1 VRHNHGLALRTP
13 RVHHHQRDGD
23 KALGLWVGRSPPLQA
38 GRGVA
43 HHKIRVERERK
54 NGRAK
59 NISTRWR
66 GPVVPVADSVAPFPP
81 GRPPSG
87 DQSTYRKARRS
98 GVTNSSRATREVTRL
113 STRSS
118 ACYYGADLAALS
130 GRRDGR
136 SPRRWTEQHWMHGF
150 QHLAKVR
157 VAGSNPV
164 VRSRW
169 RVRRIGAPAAP
180 SRCLGASSLDHRGGS
195 DGKPPGQLD
204 RLSCLRR
211 GQRSGVILGR
221 GLEPQQLGQLA
232 SCISPVVTRGC
243 QQAESFDMLTPAR
256 WPTRAPVMASHALI
270 PAVTALPAATSHR
283 EASRLST
290 AASSHASDL
299 DKWAWASL
307 GETG

>member
-1 VRHNHGLALRTP
+1 
-13 RVHHHQRDGD
+13 
-23 KALGLWVGRSPPLQA
+23 
-38 GRGVA
+38 
-43 HHKIRVERERK
+43 
-54 NGRAK
+54 
-59 NISTRWR
+59 
-66 GPVVPVADSVAPFPP
+66 
-81 GRPPSG
+81 
-87 DQSTYRKARRS
+87 
-98 GVTNSSRATREVTRL
+98 
-113 STRSS
+113 
-118 ACYYGADLAALS
+118 
-130 GRRDGR
+130 
-136 SPRRWTEQHWMHGF
+136 MHGF

-243 QQAESFDMLTPAR
+243 QQAESFDMLTPGALADESAGDGIAR
-256 WPTRAPVMASHALI
+256 ANPRGHCATGSDIPSRGVEAFDCRFEPRLRFGQVGLGITWGDGVTDATAGSHRAPPIASSNCEPTSTMASRRTARQNSRPSLAFGPAL
-270 PAVTALPAATSHR
+270 R
-283 EASRLST
+283 R
-290 AASSHASDL
+290 SSPRS
-299 DKWAWASL
+299 
-307 GETG
+307 